1 VGGPAAIARPA
12 TVEPGIRVGGRC
24 RKIPR
29 QPMENA
35 ATDGEAILDD
45 RESPTKKHFAHD
57 RLVSFQ
63 AAPAG

>member
-1 VGGPAAIARPA
+1 
-12 TVEPGIRVGGRC
+12 
-24 RKIPR
+24 
-29 QPMENA
+29 MENA

-57 RLVSFQ
+57 RLLSFQ